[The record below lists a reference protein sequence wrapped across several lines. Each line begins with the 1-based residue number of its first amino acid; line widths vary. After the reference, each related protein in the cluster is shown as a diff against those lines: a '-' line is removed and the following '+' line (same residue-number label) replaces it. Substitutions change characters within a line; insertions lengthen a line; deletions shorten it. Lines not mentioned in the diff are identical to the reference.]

1 MNESELD
8 MSKLCRCCCFCTGV
22 VGGVCAKAVDT
33 SARLKFVAHQL
44 LSVSTLV
51 PSSLVVVGH
60 RRLQFHVPACNATD
74 CRVTA
79 QCDSQLSVVVI
90 DSTLRLLWHCQ
101 CQQCCQHVVN
111 ETFRFSTWPM
121 FNVVRSFIC
130 WFIQHVDCM
139 LYHTSDWML
148 HVAVLIVLY
157 SALVCYVLCIS
168 VNTTE
173 LSSVLL
179 QCSGIFYTLAYTTEH
194 AFVWESG
201 RSSNVQPSSYP
212 KLVSWLKRKWI
223 PGFTA
228 HKMFQW
234 FTSTW
239 MGGFI
244 VCFCLVFRFCHI
256 LHLWFVTCHFCQT

>member
-1 MNESELD
+1 MQRDCKVVNIAQLQAGQRCVVSSCQYCFIRKQLLLALRVNESELD

-130 WFIQHVDCM
+130 
-139 LYHTSDWML
+139 
-148 HVAVLIVLY
+148 
-157 SALVCYVLCIS
+157 
-168 VNTTE
+168 
-173 LSSVLL
+173 
-179 QCSGIFYTLAYTTEH
+179 
-194 AFVWESG
+194 
-201 RSSNVQPSSYP
+201 
-212 KLVSWLKRKWI
+212 
-223 PGFTA
+223 
-228 HKMFQW
+228 
-234 FTSTW
+234 
-239 MGGFI
+239 
-244 VCFCLVFRFCHI
+244 
-256 LHLWFVTCHFCQT
+256 